1 MDDRPEDGFMER
13 QEMLIANALPKPMP
27 ALVAE

>member
-1 MDDRPEDGFMER
+1 MIAQKIDLCSD